1 MSRIPPP
8 ITQKLRQRIVDS
20 VPNTASATPSLPL
33 FIYVMAHG
41 AGSDELS
48 NPSLNFISYND
59 FVRTQKAPQNFT
71 QDQTFPMI
79 FRLAKTGQSVVSN
92 CGSDRAN
99 VNKIMGYILNPE
111 IEQQIQSQV
120 KRRGASAHQGH
131 RSWDELYSNLQGFHA
146 SQKMYKELVEVE
158 MKSGAINWF
167 CEDDDDDAGFGI
179 WIHDKS
185 KWVYHAILSNSIL
198 TDGQGNA
205 RDIDILDIVYQLETY
220 FKHKNIIVIFPN
232 CSPVTGPSLTDEEER
247 ALKTSVKVFN
257 PKGETRRIKQF
268 TPLSQFLYGLDFLA
282 RVHYNFVG
290 MKNKYSMVLSSP
302 VRKSSSASA
311 VSASAAEAT
320 TSYQEDTIGIVDQ
333 DDIKN
338 IFVQFG
344 YFFKDYYHWHNPELN
359 EMLNDK
365 LLQTGILTEI
375 PTNFNTG
382 KFLLMLMILIF
393 SVREK
398 YGGIMY
404 EDDKR
409 LMKKVKDD
417 SDSDSDDALSGK
429 GRSYLLQ
436 KIMEKAE
443 NGANGRRGES
453 RTDEEIDIAQ
463 SQIYE
468 IIEKANAKAHEMDS
482 GSGRIRLKPY
492 ENYDEL
498 VSYSIAFASG
508 LAGGKKRKK
517 RKTRKRKRKTK
528 RNSPSKK
535 RRTRSKSSKRRR
547 KKTRRNKGRQSTPYS
562 DILYE
567 RQRKEHKKKHCGKYY
582 KGAHGIHKKACKKDS
597 ECIYSDHGS
606 GGEWCFTKKRGYIK
620 RKTRR
625 KK

>member
-8 ITQKLRQRIVDS
+8 ITQKLRQRIADS
-20 VPNTASATPSLPL
+20 VPNTASSVPL

-41 AGSDELS
+41 AGSRGLS
-48 NPSLNFISYND
+48 NPSLNFISYNE
-59 FVRTQKAPQNFT
+59 FVRTQKAS
-71 QDQTFPMI
+71 QDFGPNTNFPMI
-79 FRLAKTGQSVVSN
+79 YRLAKTGQSVVSN

-99 VNKIMGYILNPE
+99 VNKIMEYILNPE
-111 IEQQIQSQV
+111 IEQRIQSQV

-131 RSWDELYSNLQGFHA
+131 RSWDELYSNLQGFYA
-146 SQKMYKELVEVE
+146 SQKMYKEMVQVEL
-158 MKSGAINWF
+158 KDGAINWF
-167 CEDDDDDAGFGI
+167 CQDDDDDAGFGI
-179 WIHDKS
+179 WIHDGIN
-185 KWVYHAILSNSIL
+185 WIYHAILSNSIL
-198 TDGQGNA
+198 INEQGGDGEKDPAA
-205 RDIDILDIVYQLETY
+205 RNINILDIVYQLETY

-232 CSPVTGPSLTDEEER
+232 CSPVTGPSLTDKEER

-257 PKGETRRIKQF
+257 PKTGKTRRIKQF

-290 MKNKYSMVLSSP
+290 TKNKSSMTLSTP

-344 YFFKDYYHWHNPELN
+344 YFFKDYYHWHNQALN
-359 EMLNDK
+359 EILNNN
-365 LLQTGILTEI
+365 LLDTEMLTEI
-375 PTNFNTG
+375 PTNFNAG

-404 EDDKR
+404 EDDTR

-417 SDSDSDDALSGK
+417 SAAVLSGK

-436 KIMEKAE
+436 KIMEKAK
-443 NGANGRRGES
+443 NGANGRRGEY
-453 RTDEEIDIAQ
+453 RTDEQIAEAQ
-463 SQIYE
+463 SQIIE
-468 IIEKANAKAHEMDS
+468 IIEKAKAKVKDD
-482 GSGRIRLKPY
+482 SGRIQLKPY
-492 ENYDEL
+492 QNYDEL

-517 RKTRKRKRKTK
+517 RKTRKRKKKTK

-535 RRTRSKSSKRRR
+535 RRTRSKSSKRRK

-562 DILYE
+562 EILYE

-606 GGEWCFTKKRGYIK
+606 GGEWCFTKKRSK
-620 RKTRR
+620 RKTMR